1 MILIFQEL
9 LGYAYFFIREFVAGE
24 ISLGEGRVAL
34 MLARGLQMFAVQ
46 GTFDGVLAL
55 RSAALGTDLAV
66 YAGTVAARSFLFTQ
80 LTGNVHQRTLI
91 TRGTSRTEARP
102 GAASLSYHRDM
113 ARIDLYVKVE
123 LDTDELEPPDR
134 LAEEICRIVSRIYG
148 VRRAEVSN
156 MVEKET

>member
-1 MILIFQEL
+1 
-9 LGYAYFFIREFVAGE
+9 
-24 ISLGEGRVAL
+24 
-34 MLARGLQMFAVQ
+34 
-46 GTFDGVLAL
+46 
-55 RSAALGTDLAV
+55 
-66 YAGTVAARSFLFTQ
+66 
-80 LTGNVHQRTLI
+80 
-91 TRGTSRTEARP
+91 
-102 GAASLSYHRDM
+102 M

>member
-1 MILIFQEL
+1 MFTSGL
-9 LGYAYFFIREFVAGE
+9 L
-24 ISLGEGRVAL
+24 SH
-34 MLARGLQMFAVQ
+34 
-46 GTFDGVLAL
+46 
-55 RSAALGTDLAV
+55 AAL
-66 YAGTVAARSFLFTQ
+66 AGQREAARCRYSI
-80 LTGNVHQRTLI
+80 V
-91 TRGTSRTEARP
+91 S
-102 GAASLSYHRDM
+102 SDM